1 MIFRKSGVNAGIER
15 WFETDSKAIWE
26 AVSEAA
32 VKTLKEQPFFARIR
46 CAEARVIAELLRDGL
61 RFACS

>member
-26 AVSEAA
+26 VVSEA
-32 VKTLKEQPFFARIR
+32 VKTLKEQPFFA
-46 CAEARVIAELLRDGL
+46 CAQRAGALVIAELLSDGL

>member
-15 WFETDSKAIWE
+15 WFETDSKAISE
-26 AVSEAA
+26 AVSEAP
-32 VKTLKEQPFFARIR
+32 VSTLKEQPFFACSQR
-46 CAEARVIAELLRDGL
+46 AGGQVIAELWSDGL